1 MYKLMLKSE
10 NKHLNSNVSKSKHH
24 LELPNAG
31 AQLDITTLGN
41 LQELKILSDLGDF
54 SLRMWEKIS
63 EFSLQKILKPL
74 RLL

>member
-31 AQLDITTLGN
+31 AQLDITTL
-41 LQELKILSDLGDF
+41 
-54 SLRMWEKIS
+54 
-63 EFSLQKILKPL
+63 
-74 RLL
+74 